1 MTLRAVLVLILA
13 AAGPV
18 LAQGGLDR
26 VLDGF
31 DDAPAFQPPDDILTV
46 LEGFDTDT
54 GPASR
59 LPPPAQ
65 EPNARLQFGGRLSQ
79 RIVFNVAHDA
89 PPPSGEDHRGLSSM
103 QSRLDLEADARLGS
117 AWKARVEGHVWID
130 PAADR
135 ANGGAGR
142 SSEFSDAYGREAEID
157 EFFLQ
162 GPISGNLDLTVGRQ
176 ILAWGRS
183 DLFRVTD
190 VLNPVDNRLPGLT
203 DIKDHRLPVTALRL
217 DRYENSWSVS
227 MIAIPERRFD
237 KLPVPGSDF
246 FVGTE
251 APPQRTTPDDA
262 FGAPEL
268 ALALN
273 GTFPGW
279 DISLYGARVIDDRP
293 HLAPGPSGLP
303 QLRHGR
309 ITMAGAAGN
318 LVRGSWLVKAEAAL
332 FNGLR
337 FSNAGARTFSR
348 LTTLAGVEYS
358 GLADSAIALEARNDH
373 ISDFD
378 DRLASPPDDRRR
390 NETATA
396 LRVQRTFLNDALDVT
411 FLALTFG
418 KTGELGAVRRLQF
431 DYAWTDALQLSTGLV
446 AYQSGGQAPFRGIGN
461 NDRLFA
467 TLNYHF

>member
-1 MTLRAVLVLILA
+1 MTLGAVLVLILA
-13 AAGPV
+13 AGPV
-18 LAQGGLDR
+18 LAQDNIDR
-26 VLDGF
+26 VLEGF
-31 DDAPAFQPPDDILTV
+31 DDAPAIQPPDDILTA
-46 LEGFDTDT
+46 LEGFDTDAS
-54 GPASR
+54 PASR
-59 LPPPAQ
+59 LPPPPD
-65 EPNARLQFGGRLSQ
+65 EPPARLQFGGRLSQ
-79 RIVFNVAHDA
+79 RFVINVAHDA
-89 PPPSGEDHRGLSSM
+89 PPPFGIDHRGLSSM

-117 AWKARVEGHVWID
+117 AWKARVEGHFWLD

-135 ANGGAGR
+135 ANGGARR

-162 GPISGNLDLTVGRQ
+162 GPVSGNLDLTVGRQ

-190 VLNPVDNRLPGLT
+190 ALNPVDSRLPGLT

-217 DRYENSWSVS
+217 DRYAGSWSFS
-227 MIAIPERRFD
+227 MIAIPERRFN

-246 FVGTE
+246 FVGAE
-251 APPQRTTPDDA
+251 APPQRTSPDDA

-279 DISLYGARVIDDRP
+279 DISIYGARLFDDRP
-293 HLAPGPSGLP
+293 HIAPGPSGLP

-309 ITMAGAAGN
+309 ITMSGAAGN
-318 LVRGSWLVKAEAAL
+318 LVRGSWLIKAEAAR

-348 LTTLAGVEYS
+348 LTALAGVEYS
-358 GLADSAIALEARNDH
+358 GFADTAIALEARNDH

-378 DRLASPPDDRRR
+378 DRLALLPDDRRR

-396 LRVQRTFLNDALDVT
+396 LRVQRTFLNDTLDVT

-446 AYQSGGQAPFRGIGN
+446 DYRSGGQTPFRGIGN

>member
-1 MTLRAVLVLILA
+1 MTLRAVLVLTL

-18 LAQGGLDR
+18 LAQDNLGR
-26 VLDGF
+26 VLEGF
-31 DDAPAFQPPDDILTV
+31 GDAPTLQPPDDILTA
-46 LEGFDTDT
+46 LEGFDTDV

-59 LPPPAQ
+59 QPPPPEQ
-65 EPNARLQFGGRLSQ
+65 PPARLRFGARVSHRLV
-79 RIVFNVAHDA
+79 INVAHDA
-89 PPPSGEDHRGLSSM
+89 PPPSGVDHRGLSSM
-103 QSRLDLEADARLGS
+103 QSRLDIEADVRLGS
-117 AWKARVEGHVWID
+117 AWKARVEGHFWLD
-130 PAADR
+130 PVAGP
-135 ANGGAGR
+135 ANGEAGR

-157 EFFLQ
+157 EFFLK
-162 GPISGNLDLTVGRQ
+162 GPASGNLDLTVGRQ

-217 DRYENSWSVS
+217 DRYADPWSIS

-251 APPQRTTPDDA
+251 ALPQRTTPDNA
-262 FGAPEL
+262 FGVPEL

-279 DISLYGARVIDDRP
+279 DMSLYAARMFDDRP
-293 HLAPGPSGLP
+293 HVAATPSGEPRL
-303 QLRHGR
+303 HHNR

-318 LVRGSWLVKAEAAL
+318 LVRGSWLIKAEAAL
-332 FNGLR
+332 FNDLR

-358 GLADSAIALEARNDH
+358 GLADTAIALEARNDH